1 MKNKKQNL
9 VEKRNLRV
17 KSQLDQQVN
26 DYSDFIDQ
34 TQLNLLREQVVSEMD
49 DKNDDGVIDLEPLA
63 R

>member
-1 MKNKKQNL
+1 MKNEKQNL

-34 TQLNLLREQVVSEMD
+34 TQLNLLREQVESEMD